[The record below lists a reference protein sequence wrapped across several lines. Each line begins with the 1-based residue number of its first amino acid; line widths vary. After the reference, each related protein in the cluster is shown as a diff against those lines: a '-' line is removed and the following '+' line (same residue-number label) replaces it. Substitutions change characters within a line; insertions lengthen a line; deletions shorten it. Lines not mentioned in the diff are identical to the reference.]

1 MNSPCLLVKSI
12 ALAEKGNKCNKNR
25 CSRPAPNFG
34 SGPHSQSSMHDGLC
48 WNGETARSLRLRNRN
63 PISVALNAYDNP
75 SPPPHLSV
83 LNYLQMSFKNQFIGV
98 FFSQFRQKAVKLNVR
113 PFLQMCYIFWD
124 GLSFNLSKLW
134 KKAYKLVFDD
144 VRLQIIQL
152 IRNVWK
158 TLNNLDYGDV
168 CCSLLMYFIFLFSFF
183 RWLHSTVKL
192 PLQMISKQTA
202 YKSRCEGVLNFHA
215 SILCTYNA
223 ILKYLWECLFNFLKY
238 FSICLPVSI
247 TELPT
252 PDISRLLTPFLL
264 NIRR

>member
-1 MNSPCLLVKSI
+1 
-12 ALAEKGNKCNKNR
+12 
-25 CSRPAPNFG
+25 
-34 SGPHSQSSMHDGLC
+34 
-48 WNGETARSLRLRNRN
+48 
-63 PISVALNAYDNP
+63 
-75 SPPPHLSV
+75 
-83 LNYLQMSFKNQFIGV
+83 MSFKNQFIGV
-98 FFSQFRQKAVKLNVR
+98 FFSQFRQKAVKLNRFCRCATSSETVCHSTCR
-113 PFLQMCYIFWD
+113 NCE
-124 GLSFNLSKLW
+124 

-192 PLQMISKQTA
+192 PPQMISKQTA

-252 PDISRLLTPFLL
+252 PDISRLLTPFPL
-264 NIRR
+264 NMRR

>member
-1 MNSPCLLVKSI
+1 MITP
-12 ALAEKGNKCNKNR
+12 
-25 CSRPAPNFG
+25 P
-34 SGPHSQSSMHDGLC
+34 
-48 WNGETARSLRLRNRN
+48 
-63 PISVALNAYDNP
+63 
-75 SPPPHLSV
+75 PPPHLSV
-83 LNYLQMSFKNQFIGV
+83 LNYLQMAFKNQFIGV
-98 FFSQFRQKAVKLNVR
+98 FFSQFWQKAVKLNVR
-113 PFLQMCYIFWD
+113 PFLQMCHIFWD

-252 PDISRLLTPFLL
+252 SDISRLLTPFPL
-264 NIRR
+264 NMRR

>member
-1 MNSPCLLVKSI
+1 M
-12 ALAEKGNKCNKNR
+12 
-25 CSRPAPNFG
+25 
-34 SGPHSQSSMHDGLC
+34 
-48 WNGETARSLRLRNRN
+48 
-63 PISVALNAYDNP
+63 
-75 SPPPHLSV
+75 PHLLRRSV
-83 LNYLQMSFKNQFIGV
+83 IQLVEI
-98 FFSQFRQKAVKLNVR
+98 VK
-113 PFLQMCYIFWD
+113 
-124 GLSFNLSKLW
+124 

-264 NIRR
+264 NIRRQHLYSAFPRGGPLNLSEKVNFIFC

>member
-1 MNSPCLLVKSI
+1 MSRRGKLKTRMDITRKIRLWFWNLY
-12 ALAEKGNKCNKNR
+12 LAGEFFQSMKMEREKWKR
-25 CSRPAPNFG
+25 
-34 SGPHSQSSMHDGLC
+34 
-48 WNGETARSLRLRNRN
+48 E
-63 PISVALNAYDNP
+63 
-75 SPPPHLSV
+75 
-83 LNYLQMSFKNQFIGV
+83 
-98 FFSQFRQKAVKLNVR
+98 LNVR
-113 PFLQMCYIFWD
+113 SFLQMCYIFWD

-202 YKSRCEGVLNFHA
+202 YKSRCEGVLNFRA

-252 PDISRLLTPFLL
+252 PDISRLLTPFPL
-264 NIRR
+264 NMRR